1 MSPSFP
7 SLILE
12 DPSKAVERA
21 YQEVKVLCTGNHRT
35 LLKEEETSNR
45 NTVPYSQ
52 TGIFSVVDLPI
63 LLKVMYIYIE
73 TTYKIPCH
81 FNKMEKKK
89 SPKLRNPEETQR
101 TKTVLRAKNNNGAF
115 RLPEFKTG
123 KNATA
128 VKTVFYLQLNR
139 QRDQ

>member
-1 MSPSFP
+1 
-7 SLILE
+7 
-12 DPSKAVERA
+12 
-21 YQEVKVLCTGNHRT
+21 
-35 LLKEEETSNR
+35 
-45 NTVPYSQ
+45 
-52 TGIFSVVDLPI
+52 
-63 LLKVMYIYIE
+63 MYIYIE

-101 TKTVLRAKNNNGAF
+101 PKTVLRAKNDNGAF

-128 VKTVFYLQLNR
+128 VKTVFSLQQNR
-139 QRDQ
+139 QRDQGIIRRET

>member
-1 MSPSFP
+1 MKPLTKSHVI
-7 SLILE
+7 LI
-12 DPSKAVERA
+12 KW
-21 YQEVKVLCTGNHRT
+21 K
-35 LLKEEETSNR
+35 
-45 NTVPYSQ
+45 
-52 TGIFSVVDLPI
+52 
-63 LLKVMYIYIE
+63 
-73 TTYKIPCH
+73 
-81 FNKMEKKK
+81 KKK
-89 SPKLRNPEETQR
+89 SPKLRNPEETQG